1 MSFILVT
8 CIDIFIYVGIEQ
20 ISPLISLL
28 LFSRLDCL
36 PVQAGVRLLPDPVN
50 HRPDQ
55 PPDSHDV
62 RHLLQ
67 DPGAIRYW

>member
-1 MSFILVT
+1 MDSKYIMGEHSL
-8 CIDIFIYVGIEQ
+8 DNYLAK
-20 ISPLISLL
+20 LI
-28 LFSRLDCL
+28 FSRLDCL
-36 PVQAGVRLLPDPVN
+36 PVQAGVRLLPDPLH

-67 DPGAIRYW
+67 DPGAIGYR